1 MKKRINISIDEYVF
15 NKVRG
20 HIVNLSLYIERCLV
34 NKMRQIEMQEEKE
47 RIEREN
53 QITQDELKKL
63 YADLIKEDL

>member
-34 NKMRQIEMQEEKE
+34 NKMRQIEMQEERE
-47 RIEREN
+47 RIERESRIS
-53 QITQDELKKL
+53 QEELKKL

>member
-20 HIVNLSLYIERCLV
+20 HIENLSLYLERCLV
-34 NKMRQIEMQEEKE
+34 NKLRQIEMQEEKE

-53 QITQDELKKL
+53 RITQEELKKL